1 MRFRLDNF
9 GQLIISGI
17 KGTSLQADEID
28 FIKNENLGGVVLFA
42 HNFEDPAQL
51 AELVN
56 SIQKLRDEYPL
67 FIGVDHEGGRIVRF
81 KKHFT
86 QFPSMMEI
94 AKLNS
99 PKLVFEAHEVMGK
112 ELSAC
117 GINLSFSPCCDILT
131 NPENKAIGDRAFGA
145 DAESVEKF
153 ISAAIRGLQTNG
165 VLACAK
171 HFPGHGDTTK
181 DSHFDLPLVKTSL
194 EELRQR
200 ELVPFVKASKSRVEF
215 MMMGHL
221 LVEALDE
228 KLPTSLS
235 ARAYSFLREETK
247 FTKLIITDEMEMK
260 AISDRFSLEEA
271 CLMAFTAGSDIVL
284 YRFMDDAKKALLAIR
299 EAVKKRTIRKE
310 LILEKIHRIEL
321 TKKEFLSGYQ
331 PIYIPKIVDAFNS
344 PAGHKLIAQV
354 QEARVSKA

>member
-1 MRFRLDNF
+1 LDNF
-9 GQLIISGI
+9 GQLIICGI
-17 KGTSLQADEID
+17 KGTSLLPEETD

-51 AELVN
+51 SELVN

-67 FIGVDHEGGRIVRF
+67 FIAVDHEGGRIVRF

-86 QFPSMMEI
+86 SFPPMMEM

-117 GINLSFSPCCDILT
+117 GINLSFSPCCDILS
-131 NPENKAIGDRAFGA
+131 NQENKVIGDRAFGN
-145 DAESVEKF
+145 DAETVEKF

-171 HFPGHGDTTK
+171 HFPGYGETTK
-181 DSHFDLPLVKTSL
+181 DPHFDLPLVKTSL

-215 MMMGHL
+215 VMMGHL
-221 LVEALDE
+221 LVEVLDD

-235 ARAYSFLREETK
+235 AKAYSFLREETK
-247 FTKLIITDEMEMK
+247 FTKLIITDEMGMK
-260 AISDRFSLEEA
+260 AISDRYAPEKA
-271 CLMAFTAGSDIVL
+271 GPMALIAGADIIMF
-284 YRFMDDAKKALLAIR
+284 RFMDDAKKALTALR
-299 EAVKKRTIRKE
+299 EGIKKRLIPRE
-310 LILEKIHRIEL
+310 VILEKLNRIER
-321 TKKEFLSGYQ
+321 TKKEFLSGYR

-344 PAGHKLIAQV
+344 VAGQRVIDQV
-354 QEARVSKA
+354 QQSKTTKV